1 MWNKVFFVCA
11 LFLAQADCLKL
22 LLVFPIPAPSHYFLG
37 NELGKKLAK
46 LGHNVTIV
54 AAYEE
59 KNPPPNYRIVYLD
72 GLAEHKQ
79 GIKSGLIISIKVKSV

>member
-37 NELGKKLAK
+37 NELGKNLAK

-54 AAYEE
+54 AAYKE
-59 KNPPPNYRIVYLD
+59 NSPPPNYKTLYLD
-72 GLAEHKQ
+72 GLAESKI
-79 GIKSGLIISIKVKSV
+79 GIKSSLIMFI